1 MAKKKGWRDFGELTE
16 ADLKAMQLTEADWK
30 ELFLQAEADLKEL
43 FMQATDLEKAD
54 KLLENLSMGWKGDEN
69 KMNNSL
75 EDKNKLKVG
84 NNCEILTVKE
94 TADFLK
100 IPISTVYQW
109 TMRKTL
115 PVCKMGRLNRYR
127 KADLINFITQNMQS
141 M

>member
-1 MAKKKGWRDFGELTE
+1 MTKKKCLCDFGELT
-16 ADLKAMQLTEADWK
+16 DMDLLKAMQFTDE
-30 ELFLQAEADLKEL
+30 DLKNS
-43 FMQATDLEKAD
+43 D
-54 KLLENLSMGWKGDEN
+54 KLLENLGEATIITKKDKN

-75 EDKNKLKVG
+75 EKKNKLKVG

-115 PVCKMGRLNRYR
+115 PVCKMGKLNRYR
-127 KADLINFITQNMQS
+127 KTDLINFISQNMR
-141 M
+141 

>member
-1 MAKKKGWRDFGELTE
+1 MAKKKCWCDFEELTE
-16 ADLKAMQLTEADWK
+16 ADFEELTEADFGTEMDLLKAMQLTDE
-30 ELFLQAEADLKEL
+30 
-43 FMQATDLEKAD
+43 DLENSA
-54 KLLENLSMGWKGDEN
+54 KLLENLGETVIITKGDKN

-75 EDKNKLKVG
+75 EDKNRMKVM

-115 PVCKMGRLNRYR
+115 PVCKMGKLNRYR
-127 KADLINFITQNMQS
+127 KADLINFITQNMQ
-141 M
+141 

>member
-1 MAKKKGWRDFGELTE
+1 MAKKKGWCDFGELTE
-16 ADLKAMQLTEADWK
+16 ADFGELTEAD
-30 ELFLQAEADLKEL
+30 FGTGVDLLKV
-43 FMQATDLEKAD
+43 MQWTDEDLEKAD
-54 KLLENLSMGWKGDEN
+54 KLLENLSMGWKGDKN

-75 EDKNKLKVG
+75 EDKNRMKVM

-127 KADLINFITQNMQS
+127 KADLINFITQNMQ
-141 M
+141 

>member
-1 MAKKKGWRDFGELTE
+1 MAKKKGWSVCDFGELTE

-43 FMQATDLEKAD
+43 FMQATDLKNSD
-54 KLLENLSMGWKGDEN
+54 KLLENLSKGKKGAKN

-84 NNCEILTVKE
+84 NNCEILTVAE
-94 TADFLK
+94 TAAFLK

-115 PVCKMGRLNRYR
+115 PVCKLGKLNRYR
-127 KADLINFITQNMQS
+127 KADLINFITQNMQ
-141 M
+141 

>member
-1 MAKKKGWRDFGELTE
+1 MAKKKCWCDFGELTE
-16 ADLKAMQLTEADWK
+16 ADFGTEIDLLEAMQWTDE
-30 ELFLQAEADLKEL
+30 
-43 FMQATDLEKAD
+43 DLEKSD
-54 KLLENLSMGWKGDEN
+54 KLLENLGEIVIITKGDEN

-75 EDKNKLKVG
+75 EEKNKLKVG

-115 PVCKMGRLNRYR
+115 PVCKMGKLNRYR
-127 KADLINFITQNMQS
+127 KADLINFISQNMQT
-141 M
+141 

>member
-1 MAKKKGWRDFGELTE
+1 MAKKKCWCDFEELTE
-16 ADLKAMQLTEADWK
+16 ADFGTEMDLLKAMQLTDE
-30 ELFLQAEADLKEL
+30 
-43 FMQATDLEKAD
+43 DLENSA
-54 KLLENLSMGWKGDEN
+54 KLLENLGETVIITKGDKN

-75 EDKNKLKVG
+75 EDKNRMKVM

-115 PVCKMGRLNRYR
+115 PVCKMGKLNRYR
-127 KADLINFITQNMQS
+127 KADLINFITQNMQ
-141 M
+141 

>member
-1 MAKKKGWRDFGELTE
+1 MAKKKCWCDFGELTGLEELTE
-16 ADLKAMQLTEADWK
+16 ADLKAMQWTDE
-30 ELFLQAEADLKEL
+30 DLAKS
-43 FMQATDLEKAD
+43 D
-54 KLLENLSMGWKGDEN
+54 KLLENLSNGKKGAKN

-75 EDKNKLKVG
+75 EDKNRLKVG

-115 PVCKMGRLNRYR
+115 PVCKMGKLNRYR
-127 KADLINFITQNMQS
+127 KADLINFITQNMQ
-141 M
+141 

>member
-1 MAKKKGWRDFGELTE
+1 MAKKKCWCDFGELTE
-16 ADLKAMQLTEADWK
+16 ADFGTEIDLLEAMQWTDE
-30 ELFLQAEADLKEL
+30 
-43 FMQATDLEKAD
+43 DLEKAD
-54 KLLENLSMGWKGDEN
+54 KLLENLSMGWKGDKN

-75 EDKNKLKVG
+75 EDKNRMKVM

-115 PVCKMGRLNRYR
+115 PVCKMGKLNRYR
-127 KADLINFITQNMQS
+127 KADLINFITQNMQ
-141 M
+141 